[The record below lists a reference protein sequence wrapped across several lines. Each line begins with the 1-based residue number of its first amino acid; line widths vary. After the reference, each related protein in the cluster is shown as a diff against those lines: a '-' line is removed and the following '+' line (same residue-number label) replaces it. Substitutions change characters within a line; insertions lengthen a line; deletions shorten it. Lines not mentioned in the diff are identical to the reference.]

1 MNDNATITSEFDR
14 LVGALKG
21 LRDVTK
27 SKPSTICA
35 MLPLVGIARS
45 KIAKLAAAAGL
56 ARGEQPAF
64 LVKKKA

>member
-27 SKPSTICA
+27 SKPSTIYA
-35 MLPLVGIARS
+35 MLPLA
-45 KIAKLAAAAGL
+45 
-56 ARGEQPAF
+56 
-64 LVKKKA
+64 